1 MNALKS
7 TTLLSLLLVV
17 VTGTVQA
24 ADTPAP
30 MYKPL
35 RPISSC
41 IRTDRINEWHIVD
54 GRTAIVRNGPRRYL
68 VKLQN
73 DCPRLGIGPQG
84 LIFRANES
92 NQLTSLGRICG
103 EAGESV
109 RSRDQPPCAI
119 RSVRIIDKP
128 TFDKLSVKA
137 SRHGNGAEPNGN
149 KP

>member
-1 MNALKS
+1 MNALKPILFS
-7 TTLLSLLLVV
+7 LALL
-17 VTGTVQA
+17 TVSAGVRA
-24 ADTPAP
+24 ADPRPPQFT
-30 MYKPL
+30 PL
-35 RPISSC
+35 RPVSSC
-41 IRTDRINEWHIVD
+41 IRTDRIDEWHIVD
-54 GRTAIVRNGPRRYL
+54 GRTAIVRNGPRRYV

-128 TFDKLSVKA
+128 TFDKLSTKA
-137 SRHGNGAEPNGN
+137 TRHGNGAEPNGN